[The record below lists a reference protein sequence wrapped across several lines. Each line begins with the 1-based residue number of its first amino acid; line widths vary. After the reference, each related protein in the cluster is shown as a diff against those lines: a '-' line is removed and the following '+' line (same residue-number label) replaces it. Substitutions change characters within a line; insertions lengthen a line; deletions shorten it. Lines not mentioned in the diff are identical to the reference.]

1 MSVLTSAQLAQKMLK
16 NRKVIRRV
24 TMRIT
29 KIAINNFRLLN
40 NSVMDFD
47 RDLCLLLG
55 RNNTGKTSIMV
66 LIEKFLK
73 SGDFNFNDFSINLR
87 NKLFAFNETTDVN
100 EFAIQLIMTIDYDEN
115 DNLCH
120 LSEFILD
127 LDPECKTV
135 NLLFECSIKKDKLL
149 DGIKNRG
156 TMPIDKFVTNHIK
169 DYLQKKVYTF
179 SSMDDLKTENR
190 YKLIEKEFKD
200 VEKLIDFEII
210 HAKRSVSSSEE
221 RSGTKVLSKLTTD
234 YYNHANINAPDKFES
249 INALIA
255 KMDEDLGNSYEKFFN
270 NFLANAKEFL
280 SMGNLKVVSNL
291 KAKEIVNDS
300 SEVVYGDLTQ
310 RLPEHLNGLGHM
322 NILFLLLSIEIKK
335 ESFKANNKDI
345 KLLLIEEPEAHTHP
359 QIQYIFAQ
367 KIEEILKEVPG
378 MQTIIST
385 HSPHIVS
392 NHPFENIRY
401 MSLKKGEDG
410 DNVEIKNFYNE
421 LSKKYVG
428 EEKEFSFL
436 TQYLSVQSS
445 ELFFA
450 DKAIFIEGISEGIL
464 MDYFSNQYDI
474 KRKLEESKKEEE
486 HPEYKSNYIP
496 LSAQNITVIQAGAN
510 AKAFRHFIEFLQIP
524 TLIITD
530 IDTVY
535 QKVGEKKTTYPA
547 CSVSD
552 PECCNTSNATI
563 KYYYGAP
570 EFIYGCSTHIIWLEN
585 IKKHSQK
592 CISDFVNV
600 SYQCE
605 EDGYYPRSFEDAFI
619 NVNLATLKKHQRQ
632 LLGLKNKDEIDTND
646 NIYDLT
652 QKIIDKKSDFASS
665 LLYVAYTDKSVEWTT
680 PKYIW
685 EGLEWLQTR

>member
-1 MSVLTSAQLAQKMLK
+1 
-16 NRKVIRRV
+16 
-24 TMRIT
+24 
-29 KIAINNFRLLN
+29 
-40 NSVMDFD
+40 MDFD
-47 RDLCLLLG
+47 RDICLLLG
-55 RNNTGKTSIMV
+55 RNNTGKTSFMV

-73 SGDFNFNDFSINLR
+73 NGDFDFNDFSINLR
-87 NKLFAFNETTDVN
+87 SKLFAFDEKTDVN
-100 EFAIQLIMTIDYDEN
+100 ELAIQLIMTLEYDGS

-149 DGIKNRG
+149 EGIKNIG
-156 TMPIDKFVTNHIK
+156 TVPVAKFVTNHIK

-179 SSMDDLKTENR
+179 SSTDDLKTENR

-200 VEKLIDFEII
+200 IEKLIDFEII

-221 RSGTKVLSKLTTD
+221 KSGTKVLSKLTTD
-234 YYNHANINAPDKFES
+234 YYNQSTINAQDKFEE
-249 INALIA
+249 INALIS
-255 KMDEDLGNSYEKFFN
+255 KMDEDLGKSYEKFFN
-270 NFLANAKEFL
+270 NFLANAKDFL
-280 SMGNLKVVSNL
+280 SMSNLKVVSNL

-367 KIEEILKEVPG
+367 KIESILKEIPN

-401 MSLKKGEDG
+401 MSLKKSEVG
-410 DNVEIKNFYNE
+410 DNIEIKNFYSE
-421 LSKKYVG
+421 LSQKYVG

-464 MDYFSNQYDI
+464 IDYFANQYDT
-474 KRKLEESKKEEE
+474 KMKMEEAKKKDADA
-486 HPEYKSNYIP
+486 EYKSNYIP
-496 LSAQNITVIQAGAN
+496 LSAQNITVIQVGAN
-510 AKAFRHFIEFLQIP
+510 AKAFRHFIEFLHIP

-530 IDTVY
+530 IDTVHR
-535 QKVGEKKTTYPA
+535 KIGTKKTTYPA
-547 CSVSD
+547 CQVLD
-552 PECCNTSNATI
+552 AECCNTSNATI
-563 KYYYGAP
+563 KYYYAAP
-570 EFIYGCSTHIIWLEN
+570 EFTYGCSAHAIWLEN

-592 CISDFVNV
+592 CISEFIKV
-600 SYQCE
+600 SYQSE
-605 EDGYYPRSFEDAFI
+605 ENGYYPRSFEDAFI
-619 NVNLATLKKHQRQ
+619 NVNLAALKKYQDQ
-632 LLGLKNKDEIDTND
+632 LLGLKNNDEIDVNN

-665 LLYVAYTDKSVEWTT
+665 LLYIAYTDKNVEWTT
-680 PKYIW
+680 PKYIQ

>member
-1 MSVLTSAQLAQKMLK
+1 
-16 NRKVIRRV
+16 
-24 TMRIT
+24 MRIT
-29 KIAINNFRLLN
+29 KISVRNFRILQDSTL
-40 NSVMDFD
+40 DFD
-47 RDLCLLLG
+47 RELCLLLG
-55 RNNTGKTSIMV
+55 RNNTGKTSFMV

-73 SGDFNFNDFSINLR
+73 TGDFNFNDFSLNLR
-87 NKLFAFNETTDVN
+87 KKLFAFDETTDVN
-100 EFAIQLIMTIDYDEN
+100 ELAIQLIMTVEYDEK

-127 LDPECKTV
+127 LDPKCKTV
-135 NLLFECSIKKDKLL
+135 NLLFECSIKKDKMLE
-149 DGIKNRG
+149 GIKSRG
-156 TMPIDKFVTNHIK
+156 SMPLDKYVTNHIK
-169 DYLQKKVYTF
+169 ECLERKVYTF
-179 SSMDDLKTENR
+179 NSVEDLKTENR

-200 VEKLIDFEII
+200 IEKLIDFEII
-210 HAKRSVSSSEE
+210 HAKRSVASSEE
-221 RSGTKVLSKLTTD
+221 KTGTKVLSKLTTD
-234 YYNHANINAPDKFES
+234 YFNHANINAPDKFES
-249 INALIA
+249 INDLIS
-255 KMDEDLGNSYEKFFN
+255 KMDEELGGSYETFFN

-280 SMGNLKVVSNL
+280 NMGNLKVVSNL
-291 KAKEIVNDS
+291 KAKEIVKDS

-335 ESFKANNKDI
+335 EAFKANNKDI

-367 KIEEILKEVPG
+367 KIEDILKEVPN

-428 EEKEFSFL
+428 EKKEFSFL

-464 MDYFSNQYDI
+464 IDYFTNQYDT
-474 KRKLEESKKEEE
+474 KRNLEEVKKKEEDA
-486 HPEYKSNYIP
+486 EYKSDYIP

-535 QKVGEKKTTYPA
+535 RKVGGKRITYPA

-552 PECCNTSNATI
+552 AGCCNTSNATI
-563 KYYYGAP
+563 KYYYAAP
-570 EFIYGCSTHIIWLEN
+570 EFVYGCSMHDTWLEN
-585 IKKHSQK
+585 VKNHSQK

-605 EDGYYPRSFEDAFI
+605 ENGYYPRSFEDAFI
-619 NVNLATLKKHQRQ
+619 NVNLTTLKEQQEQ
-632 LLGLKNKDEIDTND
+632 LLGLKNKDEIDANAD
-646 NIYDLT
+646 IYNLT
-652 QKIIDKKSDFASS
+652 QEIIDKKSDFASS
-665 LLYVAYTDKSVEWTT
+665 LLYIAYTDKSVEWTT
-680 PKYIW
+680 PKYIE
-685 EGLEWLQTR
+685 EGLEWLQKQQ

>member
-1 MSVLTSAQLAQKMLK
+1 
-16 NRKVIRRV
+16 
-24 TMRIT
+24 MRIT
-29 KIAINNFRLLN
+29 QISVRNFRILQDSTL
-40 NSVMDFD
+40 DFD
-47 RDLCLLLG
+47 RELCLLLG
-55 RNNTGKTSIMV
+55 RNNTGKTSFMV

-73 SGDFNFNDFSINLR
+73 RGDFSFNDFSIELR
-87 NKLFAFNETTDVN
+87 NKLFAFDETTDAN
-100 EFAIQLIMTIDYDEN
+100 ELAIQLIMTIEYDEH
-115 DNLCH
+115 DNLCR

-169 DYLQKKVYTF
+169 DYLQKKVFTF
-179 SSMDDLKTENR
+179 SSIDDLKTENR

-200 VEKLIDFEII
+200 IEKLIDFEII

-221 RSGTKVLSKLTTD
+221 KSGTKVLSKLTTD

-255 KMDEDLGNSYEKFFN
+255 KMDEDLGNNYEKFFN

-335 ESFKANNKDI
+335 EMFKANNKDI

-367 KIEEILKEVPG
+367 KIEEILKEVPN

-385 HSPHIVS
+385 HSPQIVS

-401 MSLKKGEDG
+401 MSLKKSENG
-410 DNVEIKNFYNE
+410 DNIEIKNFYNE

-436 TQYLSVQSS
+436 KQYLSVQSS

-464 MDYFSNQYDI
+464 INYFSNQYDL
-474 KRKLEESKKEEE
+474 KRKLEEAQKEEDDA
-486 HPEYKSNYIP
+486 EYKSKYIP

-535 QKVGEKKTTYPA
+535 RKVGEKKTTYPA
-547 CSVSD
+547 CSVLD
-552 PECCNTSNATI
+552 VDCCNTSNATI
-563 KYYYGAP
+563 KYYYAAP
-570 EFIYGCSTHIIWLEN
+570 EFAYDCPVYNAWLEN
-585 IKKHSQK
+585 VKKHSQK

-619 NVNLATLKKHQRQ
+619 NVNLATLKKHYGQ
-632 LLGLKNKDEIDTND
+632 LLGLKNKDEIDTIG

-665 LLYVAYTDKSVEWTT
+665 LLYIAYTDKSVEWTT